1 MSAIKWAV
9 ILILAMLGSASSGV
23 ILGSTFHSKITH
35 KDLILDK
42 ELTKV
47 TENKS
52 SVLPVVK
59 EKPVQKSNNTVSE
72 NKSSPTFGYSS
83 GTR

>member
-1 MSAIKWAV
+1 MSAIKWTV

-23 ILGSTFHSKITH
+23 ILGSSFHSKITH
-35 KDLILDK
+35 KDLILGN

-47 TENKS
+47 TVNNS

-59 EKPVQKSNNTVSE
+59 EKPVQKSNNSVAD
-72 NKSSPTFGYSS
+72 NKPSSTFGYSS